1 MSGSIF
7 DDDDGNPGAAR
18 YYGSAGK
25 ISEMYEKFD
34 YGDKATNEKYKKRGR
49 VIDKTKVI
57 ADTTAFVCN
66 IASLGCKRL

>member
-25 ISEMYEKFD
+25 ISEMYENLIMAIKQLM
-34 YGDKATNEKYKKRGR
+34 KNIKKKR
-49 VIDKTKVI
+49 K
-57 ADTTAFVCN
+57 
-66 IASLGCKRL
+66 SY